1 MRQERTLEMKK
12 PRRGESRQ
20 GFGNVETR
28 EGNNVM
34 KKGTTE
40 HSPSH
45 IGAAQ
50 IDPGAVII
58 RMSEVEKI
66 TGLKRATIYKYL
78 AADSGFPKQIPLS
91 DSKQRGAPVG
101 WLLAEVQAWVR
112 SRSALRGE
120 AA

>member
-1 MRQERTLEMKK
+1 MSNL
-12 PRRGESRQ
+12 SRHEKALVAATTRALD
-20 GFGNVETR
+20 NVETR

-34 KKGTTE
+34 KKGITE
-40 HSPSH
+40 PAQSH
-45 IGAAQ
+45 VGAAQ

-78 AADSGFPKQIPLS
+78 AADSGFPKQVPLS

-101 WLLAEVQAWVR
+101 WLLAEIQAWVR